1 MGKFALFS
9 TELGPMLDT
18 TDEYDN
24 LVLLVVFDNDPIAKG
39 SYDAHSGTT
48 VRGSVISTL
57 GGNVVQ
63 DFGPQIMDQRI
74 VFSDEGALSEDT
86 ILSLIALYELPSQEL
101 YFTDGYDCW
110 KVQFSRPDGLTYR
123 RNLIPAHYGID
134 KFDYSV
140 NLVVKDHEN
149 V

>member
-1 MGKFALFS
+1 
-9 TELGPMLDT
+9 
-18 TDEYDN
+18 
-24 LVLLVVFDNDPIAKG
+24 
-39 SYDAHSGTT
+39 
-48 VRGSVISTL
+48 VISTL
-57 GGNVVQ
+57 GGNVIQ

-110 KVQFSRPDGLTYR
+110 TVQFARPDGLTYR
-123 RNLIPAHYGID
+123 RNLIPAQYGID